1 MKKHFWIILFL
12 FGCSSLFANPPG
24 YVLEMSWTNPYSS
37 TAKLDQTVC
46 SSKNV
51 ELSFHWDPLGSTSIQ
66 EAPNTNSVQ
75 DYDETT
81 ITILKYDAANSTWNQ
96 FSSPIT
102 YWTNSG
108 TNDPD
113 FGYSGSINISTG
125 NTNKQQK
132 FKIKVVKKYF
142 KISKNVGVFQ
152 KEVFNKTSGEYTL
165 NTIVPAAANLS
176 CDLKAGTQTFTSS
189 ATFSSSNIACD
200 DDLILTNISSSN
212 VDKVKIVLTEFS
224 NSGQSLGIINT
235 TLAPASILNSPINL
249 NNLFNNLHK
258 GHLYKIT
265 IEAQNPCQIWS
276 LPKVFFINYHQSKN
290 PTISI
295 NTPKDICIGTPVTI
309 TLSDPP
315 NNFQW
320 TSTSGTLPTGISST
334 ITPTQSGL
342 YNITSSDYCVNL
354 PNDLE
359 LNVNPLPTIDLSQ
372 NPAVHCANVH
382 NLVHFS
388 AITNPTGGTG
398 NWSIN
403 TGSISSTG
411 VFNPTLNFIPANFV
425 ATYTYT
431 DPNGCTDSE
440 DFSFTY
446 YNPSTFTTNVNHLSC
461 YGANDGEIFPVA
473 TGYPPYNYTLNGNSL
488 PPGFSGLAAGTH
500 QVALTDGHSCVS
512 TKSIVITQ
520 PQALTAS
527 LSLPSPQNLSCYGTG
542 VYVQVNNVQG
552 GTGTYSYDF
561 GNGFSSNYGQLLY
574 PKASPYQIRVKDQ
587 NGCIKT
593 FSFQVNGP
601 SAPIGVTP
609 SSTDPYCNGQS
620 NGTISLSVSNAV
632 APLSITWNNGMSG
645 ANLSNLSAGTYAY
658 TIVDANGCHKT
669 GSVTLNYQNPT
680 GDISVNPSITHS
692 ACLGTN
698 GGSIHLSAPTNANYS
713 YAWSTGN
720 NNNNIVNLVS
730 GNYNVTITNNTA
742 PFSGC
747 KVVKHYGINDNNTS
761 NWHKNTQNIVGQED
775 KIIKVITDAQNNVYA
790 LGEFIGSSQIDGQSF
805 QANNNNSNQKGIFVS
820 KHDACGQ
827 LRWVDYTNST
837 STIDIKGLEIEFD
850 GTEHLRVFGQLE
862 NQGTANFDVQSS
874 NGSNITLAPTGN
886 NDVFSVRIRKGTGAL
901 SAPITYAIPYTDKVN
916 AVDIDN
922 NTHYFA
928 GNFGGF
934 AQVKK
939 QINNNLTVVFGETNA
954 SGNNEM
960 SSIAVDGADIYATA
974 NLNTST
980 NFNGT
985 TIISNGKEGVLF
997 HYNNGA
1003 LSWNNANAEQI
1014 TLNDILIAS
1023 NNTIWVAGSLA
1034 GPMNWGNNL
1043 VAKYQTAIV
1052 CEFNSSLTNNNVFYI
1067 DDKNSVFST
1076 AAAIALS
1083 ERNGQLYAAGTYV
1096 GQTIGMKQV
1105 SNPNNLVQ
1113 VSGGLNNHAA
1123 MWLASLNLTSTA
1135 SINWI
1140 NNSYSNQPIE
1150 VYDVATDGFNSY
1162 VVGNYKDNIQLPP
1175 SSNLSNPTNGSLNL
1189 GYIIRGGDAYGQ
1201 PVFYKPAS
1209 SNIITNTQTAL
1220 SEQTT
1225 ANNPTNSSIYQSLLE
1240 VDKLN
1245 VSTSSYLKLFPN
1257 PNKGYFTVQIEAP
1270 ETGKIHLSITDV
1282 SGKVIHQ
1289 QIATKTTPIT
1299 TLDVRPMHLPQGAY
1313 ILHITHNGH
1322 QQHQKFLVQ

>member
-12 FGCSSLFANPPG
+12 FGCQLSIAQIKLEWDTHPSTTTQLNETLCDPQVYILYFEWDSGSDVLKADTSAN
-24 YVLEMSWTNPYSS
+24 S
-37 TAKLDQTVC
+37 D
-46 SSKNV
+46 
-51 ELSFHWDPLGSTSIQ
+51 
-66 EAPNTNSVQ
+66 
-75 DYDETT
+75 DYDEVTLSLKEEISGQWTT
-81 ITILKYDAANSTWNQ
+81 LQNVGGTGVVLNTKQVNSGSPYGGIYGVFSGTSSGTRKFKLFVTKKNFVPVKGGGYTSTIYSQTESAPYILKVTMKPLQ
-96 FSSPIT
+96 
-102 YWTNSG
+102 
-108 TNDPD
+108 
-113 FGYSGSINISTG
+113 
-125 NTNKQQK
+125 
-132 FKIKVVKKYF
+132 V
-142 KISKNVGVFQ
+142 
-152 KEVFNKTSGEYTL
+152 
-165 NTIVPAAANLS
+165 S
-176 CDLKAGTQTFTSS
+176 CKLKAGTQLLNSNASFS
-189 ATFSSSNIACD
+189 ATNVVCD
-200 DDLILTNISSSN
+200 HDLILTNITSSCAKEFRINIEEYNSN
-212 VDKVKIVLTEFS
+212 
-224 NSGQSLGIINT
+224 GQSLGVIHTSGI
-235 TLAPASILNSPINL
+235 LSSSILSPSINL
-249 NNLFNNLHK
+249 NTFFNGLIQKDKLYRINLRVKKGNNW
-258 GHLYKIT
+258 T
-265 IEAQNPCQIWS
+265 SVNS
-276 LPKVFFINYHQSKN
+276 NVFFINYHQSKN

-354 PNDLE
+354 PYDLE

-500 QVALTDGHSCVS
+500 QVALTDGHNCVS

-601 SAPIGVTP
+601 SAPISVTP

-669 GSVTLNYQNPT
+669 GTVTLNYQNPT

-713 YAWSTGN
+713 YAWSTGS

-761 NWHKNTQNIVGQED
+761 NWHKNTQNTVSQED

-1140 NNSYSNQPIE
+1140 NNSYSNQPIQ

-1225 ANNPTNSSIYQSLLE
+1225 VNNPTNSSIYQSLLE

-1282 SGKVIHQ
+1282 SGKIIHQ